1 MCFVWVAPSPGERRG
16 PWVVAGQ
23 LAGCQL
29 YRQPRKDDVRLL
41 CIYFNIV
48 AAERS
53 TPYPSESWR
62 AEALLLR
69 TTTVLNLVCTMYL
82 QLIVSTREDLHLQ
95 GVATA
100 LQQTN
105 IAPD

>member
-1 MCFVWVAPSPGERRG
+1 M
-16 PWVVAGQ
+16 VAGQ
-23 LAGCQL
+23 LAECHL
-29 YRQPRKDDVRLL
+29 YRQPRRDNVRLL

-53 TPYPSESWR
+53 AQFPSESWR
-62 AEALLLR
+62 TETLLLW

-82 QLIVSTREDLHLQ
+82 QLIVNTREDLHLQ